1 MWHPI
6 TPSRKG
12 SVKSVIRKSYKA
24 AANKS
29 WQSKKIQPHL
39 QRKIFKELKKEVK
52 VLQSST
58 TNSAFHQTKPIDVR
72 SFSWKHLEG
81 ELQQRASF
89 LYCILMSLTETRSS
103 RSNRSAIIMCHCCC
117 YFKIPLSK
125 NESNSKGDILCT
137 LCRSLF

>member
-12 SVKSVIRKSYKA
+12 LVKSVTRKSYKA

-39 QRKIFKELKKEVK
+39 QRKICKELKKEVK
-52 VLQSST
+52 VLQSRT
-58 TNSAFHQTKPIDVR
+58 TNFHQTRPIDVK

-81 ELQQRASF
+81 KLQQRASF
-89 LYCILMSLTETRSS
+89 LYSILMSLTETSS
-103 RSNRSAIIMCHCCC
+103 SCSNRSAIICHCCC

-125 NESNSKGDILCT
+125 NDSNSKGDILCT